1 MKDIVRRFVFDFMY
15 YALALPSGKIH
26 WSDIFKINLQEEIH
40 WIVTGEI
47 RP

>member
-15 YALALPSGKIH
+15 YALASGKIH
-26 WSDIFKINLQEEIH
+26 WSDIFKINLREEAH
-40 WIVTGEI
+40 WIATGEI

>member
-15 YALALPSGKIH
+15 YALALPSVKIH
-26 WSDIFKINLQEEIH
+26 LSDIFKINLREEAH
-40 WIVTGEI
+40 WIATGEI